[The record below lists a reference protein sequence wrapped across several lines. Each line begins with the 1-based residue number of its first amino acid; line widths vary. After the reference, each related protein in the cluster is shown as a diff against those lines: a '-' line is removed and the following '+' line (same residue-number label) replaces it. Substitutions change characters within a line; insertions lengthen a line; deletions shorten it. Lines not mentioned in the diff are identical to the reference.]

1 MSKMFNQS
9 ELKEFNDFN
18 DSLVLTS
25 NNGVQD
31 KDLDKFLTLHIAF
44 HHHKEACK
52 ALGVLGVGCYTT
64 FKND

>member
-1 MSKMFNQS
+1 MFTQS

-18 DSLVLTS
+18 DSLVLTP

-31 KDLDKFLTLHIAF
+31 KDLDKFLELHIKF
-44 HHHKEACK
+44 ESHKQAC
-52 ALGVLGVGCYTT
+52 AAIGVLGVGCYTT

>member
-1 MSKMFNQS
+1 MPKMFTQS

-18 DSLVLTS
+18 DSLVLTP

-31 KDLDKFLTLHIAF
+31 KDLNKFLELHIKF
-44 HHHKEACK
+44 EGHKQACK
-52 ALGVLGVGCYTT
+52 AIGVLGVGCYRT

>member
-1 MSKMFNQS
+1 MPKMFTQS
-9 ELKEFNDFN
+9 ELREFNDFN
-18 DSLVLTS
+18 DSLVLTP

-52 ALGVLGVGCYTT
+52 AIGVLGVGCYRT

>member
-1 MSKMFNQS
+1 MFNQS